1 MITTN
6 NGGFPWR
13 GLPGADDLAQA
24 LAAGDRGA
32 PAGEAARA
40 LHDRVSRTAIE
51 AQVAAGCDLVTDG
64 LARRSD
70 PMSELVAGIGGLEP
84 GPARDGFPG
93 GGGTYQVP
101 VVRREVAWT
110 GPILGENYLFGTRGL
125 EGRLKVVLTGPYT
138 IAVLAEDHAYGEP
151 MALAMALATALNQEL
166 RSLQGLGVPWIQVDE
181 PALLGRPEDFPTFTR
196 IWEVLGRGVQQTRL
210 ALHFEG
216 GPIGT
221 LTAGAG
227 RLKRLGCLSVDCV
240 TVPGNLAIVAS
251 ASLPDHLALGLGLV
265 SGRTSD
271 VEDAAAI
278 AARVR
283 AATGLPPAERL
294 QMGTA
299 GGLAGLP
306 VASAVA
312 KLKALDA
319 ARRLLAPS

>member
-6 NGGFPWR
+6 NGAFPWR
-13 GLPGADDLAQA
+13 GLPGAEELAQA
-24 LAAGDRGA
+24 LAAGDRDA
-32 PAGEAARA
+32 DAGARA
-40 LHDRVSRTAIE
+40 RELHDRVSRMAIE

-70 PMSELVAGIGGLEP
+70 PMSDLVAGIGGLEP
-84 GPARDGFPG
+84 GAERDGYP
-93 GGGTYQVP
+93 GGGTYRVP
-101 VVRREVAWT
+101 IVRQEVAWT
-110 GPILGENYLFGTRGL
+110 APILGENYLFGARGL

-151 MALAMALATALNQEL
+151 MALAMALATAFNQEL
-166 RSLQGLGVPWIQVDE
+166 RSLQGAGVPWIQVDE
-181 PALLGRPEDFPTFTR
+181 PALLDRPEDFPTFTR

-221 LTAGAG
+221 LAAGAG

-240 TVPGNLAIVAS
+240 TVPENLAAL
-251 ASLPDHLALGLGLV
+251 ATAALPDHVALGLGLV
-265 SGRTSD
+265 SGRAPA
-271 VEDAAAI
+271 VEEPAAI

-294 QMGTA
+294 QVGTA
-299 GGLAGLP
+299 TSLAALP
-306 VASAVA
+306 LATAVA

>member
-13 GLPGADDLAQA
+13 GLPGADELARA
-24 LAAGDRGA
+24 MG
-32 PAGEAARA
+32 AGEHDATARETA
-40 LHDRVSRTAIE
+40 RELHDRVGRAAIE
-51 AQVAAGCDLVTDG
+51 AQLAAGCDLVTDG

-70 PMSELVAGIGGLEP
+70 PMSDLVAGIGGLEP
-84 GPARDGFPG
+84 GPLRDGFPG

-101 VVRREVAWT
+101 VVRQEVAWT
-110 GPILGENYLFGTRGL
+110 APILGENYLFGARGI

-166 RSLQGLGVPWIQVDE
+166 RSLQGAGVPWIQVDE

-210 ALHFEG
+210 ALHLEG
-216 GPIGT
+216 GPIGD

-240 TVPGNLAIVAS
+240 TAPENLAIVAS

-265 SGRTSD
+265 SGQAPA
-271 VEDAAAI
+271 VEDAAEI

-283 AATGLPPAERL
+283 AATGLPPAQRL
-294 QMGTA
+294 QVGT
-299 GGLAGLP
+299 GTSLARLP
-306 VASAVA
+306 VATAVA